1 MTYKY
6 YQDRPGT
13 LTSEFVREE
22 YQKLID
28 RIPNAD
34 ASASPE
40 TWLALYADWN
50 ALSAFV
56 YSETSRIHHALSK
69 DMTNPV
75 LEEREKY
82 QREEVQPAAEDAN
95 SQLLLSLLSS
105 RHKDAIGNRYGMHL
119 LRVLETQI
127 EPLSPINIDLRVKA
141 GELTTKYDKT
151 VASGEVLYRGELITL
166 SKARSLQSSE
176 DAGIRKE
183 AFEIYRK
190 WFLDHHDELA
200 SIYDELTKLR
210 DKMGRNLGHAN
221 FIPLGYKAMGRTDYG
236 REEAKKFRENIRKYA
251 VPVQTMLFKA
261 RAEKLGTPTL
271 KPWDVAY
278 DPDLSLPS
286 NIAPVNMQLDKAQ
299 RIFEKISPILASHF
313 VRMRN
318 EGLIDLENRK
328 GKRAGAYC
336 TSFSDEA
343 RVAILCN
350 STGDSEDIRTLT
362 HEMGH
367 AFQGWESQPIEAID
381 LQWPTSDACEIHS
394 MGMEFLAMRYID
406 EFFSDDL
413 AEKYKRNRWKDA
425 IETMCYIAV
434 VDEFQ
439 HWVYENPNVTLTE
452 RDAAWSKIW
461 DMYKPGIDFTGCE
474 LYKYARWYA
483 QGHIFDMPFYYID
496 YAIAETG
503 AMQIAL
509 MDESDHNKTVGAY
522 LELCRIGGTKSV
534 LDIFKSVG
542 MRSPFDENLMR
553 ELMSHAAKVL
563 AVEESVTAQ
572 F

>member
-13 LTSEFVREE
+13 LTAEFVRDE
-22 YQKLID
+22 YKKLTD
-28 RIPNAD
+28 RIAD
-34 ASASPE
+34 AGASSSPDA
-40 TWLALYADWN
+40 WLALYADWN
-50 ALSAFV
+50 ALSSFV
-56 YSETSRIHHALSK
+56 YSESSRIHHALSK
-69 DMTNPV
+69 DMANAA

-82 QREEVQPAAEDAN
+82 QREFVQPVAEEAN
-95 SQLLLSLLSS
+95 SQLLLAFLASK
-105 RHKDAIGNRYGMHL
+105 HKEAVGARYGMHL

-127 EPLSPINIDLRVKA
+127 EPLSPVNIDLRVKV

-151 VASGEVLYRGELITL
+151 VASGEVPFRGEMITL
-166 SKARSLQSSE
+166 SKARSMQSSE
-176 DAGIRKE
+176 DASTRKE

-190 WFLDHHDELA
+190 WFLEHHDELGE
-200 SIYDELTKLR
+200 IYSELVKLR
-210 DKMGRNLGHAN
+210 DQMGRNLRHKN
-221 FIPLGYKAMGRTDYG
+221 FIPLGYKSMGRTDYG
-236 REEAKKFRENIRKYA
+236 IEEAKKFRENIRKYA
-251 VPVQTMLFKA
+251 VPVQSMLFKA

-271 KPWDVAY
+271 KPWDAAY
-278 DPDLSLPS
+278 DPELSLPS
-286 NIAPVNMQLDKAQ
+286 NIAPIDMQLDKAQ
-299 RIFEKISPILASHF
+299 RIFEKISPILAAHF

-406 EFFSDDL
+406 EFFNPELS
-413 AEKYKRNRWKDA
+413 EKYKRNRWKDA
-425 IETMCYIAV
+425 VETVCYIAV

-439 HWVYENPNVTLTE
+439 HWVYEHPNAAISE
-452 RDAAWSKIW
+452 RDTAWNTIW
-461 DMYKPGIDFTGCE
+461 DIYKPGIDFSGCE
-474 LYKYARWYA
+474 EYKYARWYA

-496 YAIAETG
+496 YAVAETG

-509 MDESDHNKTVGAY
+509 MDVSDHNKTVEAY
-522 LELCRIGGTKSV
+522 LQLCRIGGTKSV

-542 MRSPFDENLMR
+542 MRSPFDETLMR
-553 ELMSHAAKVL
+553 DLMNHAAKVL
-563 AVEESVTAQ
+563 AVEEESVTT
-572 F
+572 

>member
-22 YQKLID
+22 YKKLID
-28 RIPNAD
+28 RI
-34 ASASPE
+34 ASSEASSSPDG
-40 TWLALYADWN
+40 WLALYADWN

-95 SQLLLSLLSS
+95 SQLLLSLLASK
-105 RHKDAIGNRYGMHL
+105 HKAAIGNRYGMHL

-141 GELTTKYDKT
+141 GELTTKYDKI
-151 VASGEVLYRGELITL
+151 VASGEVLYRGEFITL

-176 DAGIRKE
+176 DSSVRKV

-190 WFLDHHDELA
+190 WFLEHHDELA
-200 SIYDELTKLR
+200 TIYDELTKLR
-210 DKMGRNLGHAN
+210 DKMGRNLGHEN

-236 REEAKKFRENIRKYA
+236 REQAKTFRENIRKYA

-299 RIFEKISPILASHF
+299 RIFEKISPILAAHF

-406 EFFSDDL
+406 EFFSDEL

-461 DMYKPGIDFTGCE
+461 DTYKPGIDFTGYE
-474 LYKYARWYA
+474 SYKFARWYA

-509 MDESDHNKTVGAY
+509 MDENDHKKTVEAY

-534 LDIFKSVG
+534 LDIFKAVG
-542 MRSPFDENLMR
+542 MRSPFDENLMK
-553 ELMSHAAKVL
+553 ELMIHASNVL
-563 AVEESVTAQ
+563 SVQENVTV
-572 F
+572 

>member
-13 LTSEFVREE
+13 LSAEFVLEE
-22 YQKLID
+22 YKKLTD
-28 RIPNAD
+28 RIADAD
-34 ASASPE
+34 ASRSPDA
-40 TWLALYADWN
+40 WLALYADWN

-69 DMTNPV
+69 DMANAV

-82 QREEVQPAAEDAN
+82 QREHVQPVAEEAN
-95 SQLLLSLLSS
+95 SQLLLAFLASK
-105 RHKDAIGNRYGMHL
+105 HTEAIGTRYGKHL

-127 EPLSPINIDLRVKA
+127 EPLSPINIDLRVKV

-151 VASGEVLYRGELITL
+151 VAAGEVLFRGEMITL
-166 SKARSLQSSE
+166 GKLRSMQSSE
-176 DAGIRKE
+176 DASIRKE
-183 AFEIYRK
+183 AFQASRQ
-190 WFLDHHDELA
+190 WFLNRHDELGG
-200 SIYDELTKLR
+200 IYSELVTLR
-210 DKMGRNLGHAN
+210 DQMGRNLGHKN
-221 FIPLGYKAMGRTDYG
+221 FIPLGYESMGRTDYG

-261 RAEKLGTPTL
+261 RAEKLGTSTL

-286 NIAPVNMQLDKAQ
+286 NIAPVDMQLDKAQ
-299 RIFEKISPILASHF
+299 RIFERISPILAAHF

-350 STGDSEDIRTLT
+350 STGDSDDIRTLT

-406 EFFSDDL
+406 EFFNPELS
-413 AEKYKRNRWKDA
+413 EKYKRNRWKDA
-425 IETMCYIAV
+425 VEMVCYIAI

-439 HWVYENPNVTLTE
+439 HWVYENPNASITE
-452 RDAAWSKIW
+452 RDASWSKIW

-474 LYKYARWYA
+474 EYKYARWYS

-509 MDESDHNKTVGAY
+509 MDVDNHAKTVESY

-553 ELMSHAAKVL
+553 DLMKHAAKVL
-563 AVEESVTAQ
+563 AVEESVAV
-572 F
+572 